1 MARKTKMNSITSP
14 ELLEK
19 IHPDNKTLMR
29 DFLDYLRTIG
39 RSEKTILSYENDL
52 HIAFVWCLQNND
64 NKPFTQWTKRNI
76 IAYQYWLMNTNE
88 NSPARIRRLKAS
100 LSSLS
105 NYIEVVL
112 DDEYPGFRNII
123 NKVSNP
129 PLQAVRDKTVW
140 EIKEI
145 EDLLTQLVEQRSY
158 KKACCVALAAFGGRR
173 KAEICRFRVDDFNK
187 DRLVCDGALY
197 KSAPILTKGNK
208 YLECY
213 TLAKRFQPY
222 LDLWMAE
229 RERLGIDSAWLFP
242 DTDDPG
248 QQIQISTLNS
258 WAATF
263 TKMTGRNFYWHSL
276 RHHFVSML
284 AKAGIPD
291 NVVVQILGWATAEMF
306 NVYNDNSKDDQLS
319 QYFKDGDIS
328 VQKPGEFGD
337 IG

>member
-1 MARKTKMNSITSP
+1 MNSITTP
-14 ELLEK
+14 ELIEK
-19 IHPDNKTLMR
+19 IHPDNKSLMK
-29 DFLDYLRTIG
+29 DFLDYLSTIG
-39 RSEKTILSYENDL
+39 RSASTIASYENDL
-52 HIAFVWCLQNND
+52 QIAFVWCLQNND
-64 NKPFTQWTKRNI
+64 NKPFPNWTKRNI
-76 IAYQYWLMNTNE
+76 VAYQNWLMNTNE
-88 NSPARIRRLKAS
+88 NSPARIRRLKAA

-112 DDEYPGFRNII
+112 DDEYPDFRNII
-123 NKVSNP
+123 NKVGNP

-140 EIKEI
+140 EIEEI
-145 EDLLTQLVEQRSY
+145 EKLLDQLVEQHSY
-158 KKACCVALAAFGGRR
+158 KKSCFVALAAFGGRR
-173 KAEICRFRVDDFNK
+173 KAEICRFRVSDFGQ

-222 LDLWMAE
+222 LDLWMKERAE
-229 RERLGIDSAWLFP
+229 TGIESQWLFP
-242 DTDDPG
+242 DTEHTDQP
-248 QQIQISTLNS
+248 IQISTINS
-258 WAATF
+258 WALSF
-263 TKMTGRNFYWHSL
+263 GKITGRDFYWHSL

-319 QYFKDGDIS
+319 QYFKNGDIS
-328 VQKPGEFGD
+328 VSKPVEFGD
-337 IG
+337 IN